1 MRNSWKHLRRFTYL
15 ILFFFFDCCLPVFA
29 NFFSSEFNIK
39 AVASPP
45 EAIDVNNFLIQNISG
60 RSQILPL
67 IGKDSDGSVF
77 SFKVLTL
84 PAAAAGTL
92 YLNNVAVIINQVISP
107 AQAKQLQFEVQTT
120 FTGTIVRFFYS

>member
-1 MRNSWKHLRRFTYL
+1 MRNFWKHLRRFTYL
-15 ILFFFFDCCLPVFA
+15 ILFFFVCCLPVFA
-29 NFFSSEFNIK
+29 SFFSSEFNLK

-84 PAAAAGTL
+84 PAAAAGIL
-92 YLNNVAVIINQVISP
+92 YLNDVAVIINQVISP